1 MSENITDTVT
11 PESGFAHG
19 GIIVRPEG
27 STDASDSI
35 PLTPVTPV
43 EPEAAEK
50 LTAEQL
56 RSALDAARKDAAKYR
71 TRWQEAKPIVEAHE
85 AAEEANKT
93 ELQRAQDQLQAIADE
108 RDALERQVIVSD
120 LARTHNLTE
129 EDINFLGSGTR
140 EELEA
145 RAQYLGALRATVA
158 PDVPKAPPTDRPVE
172 SLRPGASPQPQPVE
186 DNSYPA
192 AWRSATRERS

>member
-1 MSENITDTVT
+1 MSENITAAPTAAVEAPEVPAAAPEAT
-11 PESGFAHG
+11 PQA
-19 GIIVRPEG
+19 
-27 STDASDSI
+27 
-35 PLTPVTPV
+35 PVTPV
-43 EPEAAEK
+43 EPEATEK

-71 TRWQEAKPIVEAHE
+71 TKYAEAKPIVEAHE

-93 ELQRAQDQLQAIADE
+93 ELQRAQDQLKAIADE

-120 LARTHNLTE
+120 LARTHNLTS

-145 RAQYLGALRATVA
+145 RAQHLGELRANITPA
-158 PDVPKAPPTDRPVE
+158 ETKAPPTDRPVE
-172 SLRPGASPQPQPVE
+172 SLRPGASPQPQQVE

-192 AWRSATRERS
+192 AWRPATRERS

>member
-1 MSENITDTVT
+1 MSENITAAPDAPVETAEVT
-11 PESGFAHG
+11 AAAPESTPQA
-19 GIIVRPEG
+19 
-27 STDASDSI
+27 
-35 PLTPVTPV
+35 PVTPV

-71 TRWQEAKPIVEAHE
+71 TKYQEAKPIVEAHE

-93 ELQRAQDQLQAIADE
+93 ELQRAQDQLKTIADE

-120 LARTHNLTE
+120 LARTHNLTS

-145 RAQYLGALRATVA
+145 KAAYLGQLRANITPA
-158 PDVPKAPPTDRPVE
+158 ETKAPPTDRPVE
-172 SLRPGASPQPQPVE
+172 SLRPGASPQPQQVE

-192 AWRSATRERS
+192 AWRPATRERS